1 MKQHDR
7 KNKAYENIFLAL
19 LILFSFVIRL
29 FPVDTSYFFWDE
41 TVYLQNAQYYAG
53 MPASY
58 TELNIRPPLLPMMLS
73 GIYSLGLDAE
83 VWSRVLMAFLNSLMV
98 LLAFQFAK
106 QHSSKAAW
114 ISAVI
119 VSLLPFHI
127 LASKWVMTDAL
138 AALISGASVYFFF
151 RGIAQVPKA
160 KKSNFSMQNI
170 YMGISGLIFG
180 LSILVKFT
188 SIIYAGVLFLALIYL
203 IPIPSWP
210 AKLSSLSAP
219 LLLFAVFAILPMVP
233 YLAWSH
239 ATFGNLY
246 RPFHDAFHVVAENEP
261 TSLAFSLWS
270 LADFF
275 GLFIVIFIIFAF
287 YNFHGRKSYSGN
299 FSSFMMYWALF
310 MLLYYFVILQRGV
323 AKPISMEWEAERFL
337 LPALLPVILSCSL
350 FLSNIKSQVI
360 FPIVVIILM
369 LQAQGYSRAY
379 TPSIGFENGLR
390 QVTKDASGFL
400 RLNIADGSIVY
411 CNLNCPVIAYY
422 SKMEVRQ
429 IHDFPNLG
437 PAEHVLILHDLREPR
452 VYARQG
458 SRYFIANGQWE
469 ANYYNYKE

>member
-310 MLLYYFVILQRGV
+310 MLF
-323 AKPISMEWEAERFL
+323 
-337 LPALLPVILSCSL
+337 
-350 FLSNIKSQVI
+350 IKSQVI